1 MGMFK
6 SGQNSREMVIQKLD
20 STPLLRKH
28 QLSTVELLLSRPD
41 PFPWLKQLI
50 QALQPKPCYH

>member
-1 MGMFK
+1 MFK

-41 PFPWLKQLI
+41 PFSWLKQLI
-50 QALQPKPCYH
+50 QALQPKSCYH

>member
-1 MGMFK
+1 MNINLMGMFE
-6 SGQNSREMVIQKLD
+6 SGQTSRELVIQKLD

-41 PFPWLKQLI
+41 PFPWLKQ
-50 QALQPKPCYH
+50 